1 MLKSY
6 LILLPVILLLS
17 SEPCSSQ
24 YLDGQPWWTNKKFT
38 FNSIHAAGYAPD
50 NAHEA
55 ALQVA
60 KDQFTESLHKCI
72 AFGKEMKPKCKS
84 GGSSCAKLKC
94 SNHFDQPY
102 FCVKNDGFIAPN
114 MTAGIYPTEKRGSV
128 FPTFTASS
136 KYVEFSYAFAGNLI
150 ARALG
155 IRSQMEVR
163 PDFDKH
169 IKRNDEAL
177 IQSMASLT
185 ESFGVFKLLPKKWTV
200 QDFEGLV
207 RSVYE
212 RHCSKTVFKYDYPFD
227 YRSIANAFS
236 AFGDVGYSLVLDE
249 PASAYVARERANQW
263 MVGYSQLTGPCQ
275 MLSHFDVYKIMKD
288 YRCSE
293 VTFNC
298 KGPRPKC
305 RNFGYVDHDCRCTC
319 APGFAGENCEIFRGN
334 PYPRALKAMC
344 SATVSSPVILDMSEA
359 NFHIE
364 KKAKKM
370 EKDDNAYDLNS
381 FGIGNGIGFYS
392 QWCTI
397 VIQAFGDKRP
407 VIEPIANLFTPSSP
421 FTMVLGSSSFKNNFQ
436 DCSGLV
442 TAQVLY
448 SNPLKR
454 RVICFSSLYVTDAPQ
469 IRPNRSDSS
478 IDLTWT
484 WTISPETM
492 TPSVFHIRV
501 GITYHP
507 MPSKLL
513 RVFQSERE
521 AAKFFNDEAGAMRS
535 IGGVAGGAI
544 AGSVVAVLLLGG
556 VAGGLYYLQKK
567 KLHGEEAGLVEELKE
582 D

>member
-1 MLKSY
+1 MRHTH
-6 LILLPVILLLS
+6 LLLFS
-17 SEPCSSQ
+17 SILIFVPEPCSSK
-24 YLDGQPWWTNKKFT
+24 YLDGQPWLINRKFT
-38 FNSIHAAGYAPD
+38 FNSIYAAGYAPD
-50 NAHEA
+50 KAQETG
-55 ALQVA
+55 LEVA
-60 KDQFTESLHKCI
+60 KNLFSESLHKCI
-72 AFGKEMKPKCKS
+72 AFGKEAKPKCKS
-84 GGSSCAKLKC
+84 GGSSCAKLTC

-102 FCVKNDGFIAPN
+102 LCVKSGEFIAPN
-114 MTAGIYPTEKRGSV
+114 MTAGIYPTQKRGSV

-136 KYVEFSYAFAGNLI
+136 KYAEFSYVFAGNLI

-185 ESFGVFKLLPKKWTV
+185 ESFGVFKLLPEKWTAK
-200 QDFEGLV
+200 DFDDLV
-207 RSVYE
+207 HSVYG
-212 RHCSKTVFKYDYPFD
+212 RHCSKTVFKYDHPFD

-236 AFGDVGYSLVLDE
+236 AFGDVGYTLAVDE
-249 PASAYVARERANQW
+249 PAAAYVARERANQW
-263 MVGYSQLTGPCQ
+263 MIGYSQLTGPSQ
-275 MLSHFDVYKIMKD
+275 MLSHFDVYKVMKD

-293 VTFNC
+293 AIFNC
-298 KGPRPKC
+298 KEPRPKC

-319 APGFAGENCEIFRGN
+319 APGFAGENCELFRGN

-344 SATVSSPVILDMSEA
+344 SATVGSPVILDMSDA
-359 NFHIE
+359 KFHIE
-364 KKAKKM
+364 KKARKM

-407 VIEPIANLFTPSSP
+407 VIEPIANLFTPNSP
-421 FTMVLGSSSFKNNFQ
+421 LTMVLSSSSFKNNFQ

-442 TAQVLY
+442 TAQILY

-454 RVICFSSLYVTDAPQ
+454 RVLCFSSLYVSDAPQ

-492 TPSVFHIRV
+492 APSVFHIKMGV
-501 GITYHP
+501 TYHP

-513 RVFQSERE
+513 RVFHSERE
-521 AAKFFNDEAGAMRS
+521 AAKFLNNEAGAMRS
-535 IGGVAGGAI
+535 IGGVPGGAI

-556 VAGGLYYLQKK
+556 VAAGLYFLQKR
-567 KLHGEEAGLVEELKE
+567 KLDNEELGLMEEMKE

>member
-1 MLKSY
+1 MGQTS
-6 LILLPVILLLS
+6 LILLHAILIFS
-17 SEPCSSQ
+17 SEPCVSK
-24 YLDGQPWWTNKKFT
+24 YLDGQQWLIDNKFT
-38 FNSIHAAGYAPD
+38 FNSIYAAGYTPD
-50 NAHEA
+50 NTHES
-55 ALQVA
+55 ALEIA
-60 KDQFTESLHKCI
+60 KGHFSESLHKCI
-72 AFGKEMKPKCKS
+72 AFGKEERPKCNS
-84 GGSSCAKLKC
+84 GGASCETMKC
-94 SNHFDQPY
+94 SNTYDQPY
-102 FCVKNDGFIAPN
+102 LCVKDGDFVAPN
-114 MTAGIYPTEKRGSV
+114 MTAGIYPTKKKGSE
-128 FPTFTASS
+128 FPTYAGNS
-136 KYVEFSYAFAGNLI
+136 KYAEFSYIFAAHLI

-155 IRSQMEVR
+155 LRSQMEVR

-169 IKRNDEAL
+169 IRRNDEAL
-177 IQSMASLT
+177 MQSMASLT
-185 ESFGVFKLLPKKWTV
+185 ESFGVFKLLPEKWTV
-200 QDFEGLV
+200 KDFGTLV
-207 RSVYE
+207 HSVYG
-212 RHCSKTVFKYDYPFD
+212 RHCAKTVFKFDHPFD

-236 AFGDVGYSLVLDE
+236 AFGDVGYTLAFDE
-249 PASAYVARERANQW
+249 PAAAYVARERANQW
-263 MVGYSQLTGPCQ
+263 MIGYSQLTGPSQ
-275 MLSHFDVYKIMKD
+275 MLSHFDVYKIMTD

-293 VTFNC
+293 VKFNC
-298 KGPRPKC
+298 EEPRPRC

-334 PYPRALKAMC
+334 PYPRELKAMC

-359 NFHIE
+359 DFHVE
-364 KKAKKM
+364 RKARKL

-407 VIEPIANLFTPSSP
+407 VIEPIANLFTPNSP
-421 FTMVLGSSSFKNNFQ
+421 FTLMLASSSFKNRFQ

-448 SNPLKR
+448 SNPMKR
-454 RVICFSSLYVTDAPQ
+454 RVICFSSLYIEDAPQ

-492 TPSVFHIRV
+492 TPSVFHIKM
-501 GITYHP
+501 GITYDP

-513 RVFQSERE
+513 RVFHSERE
-521 AAKFFNDEAGAMRS
+521 AAMFLNNEAGAMRS

-544 AGSVVAVLLLGG
+544 AGSVVAVLLLCG
-556 VAGGLYYLQKK
+556 VGGGLYFIQKK
-567 KLHGEEAGLVEELKE
+567 KIDAEEEGLMGEFKE